1 MAVEKLAWLRWMEN
15 RGLQRYFHGRG
26 VEIGALWRRFP
37 LPRSARVWYIDRL
50 RAAELEEHYPE
61 LKGNI
66 LEADLLADATELP
79 LAPGSVDFVIASHVL
94 EHLQF
99 PLEALRAWY
108 NVLAPGGVLLLRV
121 PDKRYT
127 FDQSRERTPLTHL
140 LSEQEDPKLF
150 EPREH
155 YADWVANVGGLRT
168 GTPEF
173 EQTLDDLLRR
183 NYSIHFHVWIDD
195 DVREMVDFTRSAW
208 RLEWEPVVFRG
219 ARVYRKET
227 TVLLRRK

>member
-1 MAVEKLAWLRWMEN
+1 
-15 RGLQRYFHGRG
+15 
-26 VEIGALWRRFP
+26 
-37 LPRSARVWYIDRL
+37 
-50 RAAELEEHYPE
+50 
-61 LKGNI
+61 
-66 LEADLLADATELP
+66 
-79 LAPGSVDFVIASHVL
+79 
-94 EHLQF
+94 
-99 PLEALRAWY
+99 
-108 NVLAPGGVLLLRV
+108 
-121 PDKRYT
+121 
-127 FDQSRERTPLTHL
+127 